1 MNTTPFWRL
10 LTAAMVGV
18 GTSIAPLVLLMFG
31 LIQFNIIRLVGESN
45 VTQTFGICA
54 GIASFSIVILS
65 PLGGYISD
73 RTTIAFGRRRFWM
86 VAGSL
91 AAFACM
97 YLFANASNI
106 TELTITWIAAQ
117 FFYGM
122 VATACYSIVPE
133 QIEKEKFGR
142 VSGLMGAAPPA
153 CVMLGSMVVMGLYSG
168 IPVQHKIMIIAT
180 AQVIGGILAA
190 LLVKDKPYQRPAVQ
204 HNVSK
209 KKGYIYPSIKKYP
222 EFTWGLLTKLFINF
236 TNAGLSMATL
246 FYIARFHMDEKSI
259 FELNAL
265 TSSGIILMVVS
276 GILGGFLSDKVK
288 KQKPFVMAAALI
300 TGLCM
305 VAFAFSQNITLVVIA
320 NFIFNF
326 GFGMYGAVDTA
337 LVNRILPSAE
347 NYAKDI
353 SIMNVTTQL
362 ASSLVNF
369 VAPAVIALG
378 STLLGDDGYT
388 FFFLVLASFSII
400 SALVV
405 IPIPEIGDPM
415 KKDCENI
422 YSSDIQSDDIE
433 EKSIA

>member
-10 LTAAMVGV
+10 VTAAMVGV

-31 LIQFNIIRLVGESN
+31 LIQFNIIRLVGEN
-45 VTQTFGICA
+45 HVTQTFGICA
-54 GIASFSIVILS
+54 GIASFSLVVLS
-65 PLGGYISD
+65 PIGGYIAD
-73 RTTIAFGRRRFWM
+73 RTTIGFGRRRFWM
-86 VAGSL
+86 IAGSL
-91 AAFACM
+91 GAFACM
-97 YLFANASNI
+97 YLFANSSSI
-106 TELTITWIAAQ
+106 TELTVTWIGAQ

-153 CVMLGSMVVMGLYSG
+153 CVMLGSMIVMGLYSG
-168 IPVQHKIMIIAT
+168 IPVQQKIMIIAT
-180 AQVIGGILAA
+180 AQVIGGIFAA
-190 LLVKDKPYQRPAVQ
+190 LLVNDKPYQRPVTQ
-204 HNVSK
+204 HHESK

-265 TSSGIILMVVS
+265 TSSGIILMVAS
-276 GILGGFLSDKVK
+276 GIFGGFLSDKVK
-288 KQKPFVMAAALI
+288 KQKPFVMCAALI

-305 VAFAFSQNITLVVIA
+305 IAFAFSQNITLVIIA

-369 VAPAVIALG
+369 VAPAVISLG
-378 STLLGDDGYT
+378 AILLGDDGYT
-388 FFFLVLASFSII
+388 FFFLILAAFSII

-405 IPIPEIGDPM
+405 IPIPEIGQPLR
-415 KKDCENI
+415 KDSEINASHELDEHI
-422 YSSDIQSDDIE
+422 TED
-433 EKSIA
+433 KSIA